1 MTCAPLRVA
10 PAHCVCN
17 DEVHSCKIQITAGT
31 RLVVSQ
37 RSISI
42 VAKFMHL
49 PRAQSDGIKSVDLKS
64 PNELTEEEYN
74 SYSGAAIGGTLL
86 MLIPVAY
93 YDGLLFEFAKSFAI
107 SALLGG
113 GLGAYL
119 SLRKDGVGEKA
130 GEFGSAVV
138 NKVKEI

>member
-1 MTCAPLRVA
+1 MQNSNHR
-10 PAHCVCN
+10 AHASRRLATSDFNCR
-17 DEVHSCKIQITAGT
+17 KIHAFT
-31 RLVVSQ
+31 S
-37 RSISI
+37 
-42 VAKFMHL
+42 

>member
-1 MTCAPLRVA
+1 M
-10 PAHCVCN
+10 CN
-17 DEVHSCKIQITAGT
+17 DEVHLCKIQITAGT
-31 RLVVSQ
+31 RLVASQ
-37 RSISI
+37 RAIST
-42 VAKFMHL
+42 VAKFIARTP

>member
-1 MTCAPLRVA
+1 M
-10 PAHCVCN
+10 
-17 DEVHSCKIQITAGT
+17 CKIQITVSSSRT
-31 RLVVSQ
+31 RSDEQLQLS
-37 RSISI
+37 
-42 VAKFMHL
+42 HL
-49 PRAQSDGIKSVDLKS
+49 CTPPRAQSDGIKSVDLKS

>member
-1 MTCAPLRVA
+1 MSQIH
-10 PAHCVCN
+10 AHT
-17 DEVHSCKIQITAGT
+17 H
-31 RLVVSQ
+31 
-37 RSISI
+37 
-42 VAKFMHL
+42 
-49 PRAQSDGIKSVDLKS
+49 AQSDGIKSVDLKS

>member
-1 MTCAPLRVA
+1 MSTPHEPHAIAQMTSRRWRRV
-10 PAHCVCN
+10 V
-17 DEVHSCKIQITAGT
+17 TTT
-31 RLVVSQ
+31 R
-37 RSISI
+37 R
-42 VAKFMHL
+42 
-49 PRAQSDGIKSVDLKS
+49 
-64 PNELTEEEYN
+64 YN

>member
-1 MTCAPLRVA
+1 MSTPYEPHAIAQMTSRRWRRVDGVVLLNIA
-10 PAHCVCN
+10 T
-17 DEVHSCKIQITAGT
+17 TA
-31 RLVVSQ
+31 R
-37 RSISI
+37 R
-42 VAKFMHL
+42 
-49 PRAQSDGIKSVDLKS
+49 
-64 PNELTEEEYN
+64 YN

>member
-1 MTCAPLRVA
+1 MMRCI
-10 PAHCVCN
+10 C
-17 DEVHSCKIQITAGT
+17 
-31 RLVVSQ
+31 
-37 RSISI
+37 
-42 VAKFMHL
+42 AKFKSPRARVSSSRDERSQLSQSSSHP

>member
-1 MTCAPLRVA
+1 M
-10 PAHCVCN
+10 CN
-17 DEVHSCKIQITAGT
+17 DEVHVCKIQITAGT
-31 RLVVSQ
+31 RLVISQ
-37 RSISI
+37 RAISCI
-42 VAKFMHL
+42 Y
-49 PRAQSDGIKSVDLKS
+49 PAQSDGIKSVDLKS

>member
-17 DEVHSCKIQITAGT
+17 DEVHLCKIQITAGA
-31 RLVVSQ
+31 RLV
-37 RSISI
+37 SI

>member
-1 MTCAPLRVA
+1 MHFETLTLASCRHRTSSTPSRRWRRVDGVVLLNIA
-10 PAHCVCN
+10 
-17 DEVHSCKIQITAGT
+17 TTT
-31 RLVVSQ
+31 R
-37 RSISI
+37 R
-42 VAKFMHL
+42 
-49 PRAQSDGIKSVDLKS
+49 
-64 PNELTEEEYN
+64 YN

>member
-1 MTCAPLRVA
+1 MMRCI
-10 PAHCVCN
+10 C
-17 DEVHSCKIQITAGT
+17 
-31 RLVVSQ
+31 
-37 RSISI
+37 
-42 VAKFMHL
+42 AKFKSPRARVSSSRNVRFQL
-49 PRAQSDGIKSVDLKS
+49 SQNSCIYPRAQSDGIKSVDLKS

>member
-1 MTCAPLRVA
+1 MMRCI
-10 PAHCVCN
+10 C
-17 DEVHSCKIQITAGT
+17 
-31 RLVVSQ
+31 
-37 RSISI
+37 
-42 VAKFMHL
+42 AKFKSPSRRFARAATFDFNRRQIYAS

>member
-1 MTCAPLRVA
+1 M
-10 PAHCVCN
+10 CN
-17 DEVHSCKIQITAGT
+17 NEVHLCKIHNHRGNVSR
-31 RLVVSQ
+31 RLATSDFNC
-37 RSISI
+37 RKIHAFTS
-42 VAKFMHL
+42 

>member
-1 MTCAPLRVA
+1 MMRCI
-10 PAHCVCN
+10 C
-17 DEVHSCKIQITAGT
+17 
-31 RLVVSQ
+31 
-37 RSISI
+37 
-42 VAKFMHL
+42 AKFKSPRARVSSSRNERFRL
-49 PRAQSDGIKSVDLKS
+49 SQNSCIPSRAQSDGIKSVDLKS

>member
-1 MTCAPLRVA
+1 MRVA

-17 DEVHSCKIQITAGT
+17 DEVHSCKIQITVSSSRT
-31 RLVVSQ
+31 RSNERFQLS
-37 RSISI
+37 RNSSH
-42 VAKFMHL
+42 A

>member
-1 MTCAPLRVA
+1 MRAA

-17 DEVHSCKIQITAGT
+17 DEVHLCKIQITVSSSRT
-31 RLVVSQ
+31 RSNERFRLPQNSC
-37 RSISI
+37 IY
-42 VAKFMHL
+42 

>member
-1 MTCAPLRVA
+1 MGLVACALFANACNAFAPVASPATRAAVRVQVGVPRIDL
-10 PAHCVCN
+10 PAQV
-17 DEVHSCKIQITAGT
+17 
-31 RLVVSQ
+31 
-37 RSISI
+37 
-42 VAKFMHL
+42 
-49 PRAQSDGIKSVDLKS
+49 SDGIKSVDLKS

-74 SYSGAAIGGTLL
+74 SYSAAIGGTLL

-130 GEFGSAVV
+130 GELGSAVV

>member
-17 DEVHSCKIQITAGT
+17 DEVHLCKIQITVSSFRT
-31 RLVVSQ
+31 RSDEQLQLS
-37 RSISI
+37 
-42 VAKFMHL
+42 HL
-49 PRAQSDGIKSVDLKS
+49 CTPPRAQSDGIKSVDLKS

>member
-17 DEVHSCKIQITAGT
+17 DEVHLCKIQITAGT

-37 RSISI
+37 RAIAI
-42 VAKFMHL
+42 VAKFMHS

>member
-1 MTCAPLRVA
+1 M
-10 PAHCVCN
+10 
-17 DEVHSCKIQITAGT
+17 
-31 RLVVSQ
+31 SQ
-37 RSISI
+37 SSS
-42 VAKFMHL
+42 HP

>member
-1 MTCAPLRVA
+1 MRVA

-17 DEVHSCKIQITAGT
+17 DKVHLCKIQITVSSFRT
-31 RLVVSQ
+31 RNDEQLQS
-37 RSISI
+37 S
-42 VAKFMHL
+42 HL
-49 PRAQSDGIKSVDLKS
+49 CTPPRAQSDGIKSVDLKS

>member
-1 MTCAPLRVA
+1 MMRCI
-10 PAHCVCN
+10 C
-17 DEVHSCKIQITAGT
+17 
-31 RLVVSQ
+31 
-37 RSISI
+37 
-42 VAKFMHL
+42 AKFKS
-49 PRAQSDGIKSVDLKS
+49 PRARVSSS
-64 PNELTEEEYN
+64 RNERLQLSQN
-74 SYSGAAIGGTLL
+74 SCIH
-86 MLIPVAY
+86 
-93 YDGLLFEFAKSFAI
+93 AKSFAI

>member
-1 MTCAPLRVA
+1 MA
-10 PAHCVCN
+10 
-17 DEVHSCKIQITAGT
+17 SCLLNIATTA
-31 RLVVSQ
+31 R
-37 RSISI
+37 R
-42 VAKFMHL
+42 
-49 PRAQSDGIKSVDLKS
+49 
-64 PNELTEEEYN
+64 YN

-138 NKVKEI
+138 NKVGRPEVYILPRGTRRSFRSRRRRTPGRSRTRPRP

>member
-1 MTCAPLRVA
+1 
-10 PAHCVCN
+10 
-17 DEVHSCKIQITAGT
+17 
-31 RLVVSQ
+31 
-37 RSISI
+37 
-42 VAKFMHL
+42 MHT
-49 PRAQSDGIKSVDLKS
+49 PHAQSDGIKSVDLKS
-64 PNELTEEEYN
+64 PNELTEEESLAASRIRPSFSILRHGRWPRVDTARARRHRADDVATTARRYN

>member
-1 MTCAPLRVA
+1 MMRCM
-10 PAHCVCN
+10 C
-17 DEVHSCKIQITAGT
+17 
-31 RLVVSQ
+31 
-37 RSISI
+37 
-42 VAKFMHL
+42 AKFKSPRARVSSSRNERFRL
-49 PRAQSDGIKSVDLKS
+49 PQNSCIYPRAQSDGIKSVDLKS

>member
-1 MTCAPLRVA
+1 MQQRAIFINHRA
-10 PAHCVCN
+10 
-17 DEVHSCKIQITAGT
+17 
-31 RLVVSQ
+31 RLPS
-37 RSISI
+37 
-42 VAKFMHL
+42 
-49 PRAQSDGIKSVDLKS
+49 QSDGIKSVDLKS

>member
-1 MTCAPLRVA
+1 MQKSCLSQLHHSCVLMRVA
-10 PAHCVCN
+10 ATRAHT
-17 DEVHSCKIQITAGT
+17 IIATTA
-31 RLVVSQ
+31 R
-37 RSISI
+37 R
-42 VAKFMHL
+42 
-49 PRAQSDGIKSVDLKS
+49 
-64 PNELTEEEYN
+64 YN

>member
-1 MTCAPLRVA
+1 MA
-10 PAHCVCN
+10 
-17 DEVHSCKIQITAGT
+17 SCLLNIATTA
-31 RLVVSQ
+31 R
-37 RSISI
+37 R
-42 VAKFMHL
+42 
-49 PRAQSDGIKSVDLKS
+49 
-64 PNELTEEEYN
+64 YN
-74 SYSGAAIGGTLL
+74 SYSGAAIGGSLL

>member
-1 MTCAPLRVA
+1 M
-10 PAHCVCN
+10 
-17 DEVHSCKIQITAGT
+17 IQITA
-31 RLVVSQ
+31 
-37 RSISI
+37 RS
-42 VAKFMHL
+42 L
-49 PRAQSDGIKSVDLKS
+49 PSQSDGIKSVDLKS

>member
-17 DEVHSCKIQITAGT
+17 DEVHLCKIQITVSSFRT
-31 RLVVSQ
+31 RSNVRFQLSQ
-37 RSISI
+37 
-42 VAKFMHL
+42 MHP

>member
-1 MTCAPLRVA
+1 MQNSNHRGHASRRLATSD
-10 PAHCVCN
+10 CN
-17 DEVHSCKIQITAGT
+17 CRKIHAFT
-31 RLVVSQ
+31 S
-37 RSISI
+37 
-42 VAKFMHL
+42 